1 MPIYYFLIYAH
12 QSFST
17 FPFSIYDGCTCI
29 NSIMKLDWPTKIFPF
44 YSNSLQKFPNLFKS
58 NSNYFQFPHLVA
70 TLLFDPYTIWL
81 VLASQERI
89 KRVSYFILLFIDYIF
104 FWFFLYIFFYFL
116 IFNLVG
122 PGKNRVFTVAPL
134 YLLVAK
140 KSELLVYEASKD
152 KNTYFVRPDNRRKT
166 RMPLK
171 KRKKQWCL
179 ALQGF

>member
-89 KRVSYFILLFIDYIF
+89 KRAYLVLLYFFC
-104 FWFFLYIFFYFL
+104 FFYFL
-116 IFNLVG
+116 FFLIIFYFNLVD
-122 PGKNRVFTVAPL
+122 P
-134 YLLVAK
+134 
-140 KSELLVYEASKD
+140 D
-152 KNTYFVRPDNRRKT
+152 KIG
-166 RMPLK
+166 
-171 KRKKQWCL
+171 CL
-179 ALQGF
+179 HHWLNQPTFFWPNPTNFF